1 MSNQNTD
8 LQKSQDGDLFA
19 LARAAVDNG
28 LTPKGTNHQQAY
40 LAIVTGAEL
49 GLSPAQAMRA
59 VSVIQG
65 KITLS
70 AQAMAGLLQKNGGA
84 LVWHENTDKAA
95 DVEVFLPATGVGMPP
110 SRARVRFT
118 IEQAKQAGLS
128 SGVWRS
134 YPMAMLANRAMSQAC
149 RMAAPSTFMG
159 VYDPEEID
167 SIGERSR
174 VVSATGPGVASVGYD
189 TIPEAPQIEAAP
201 PLPPKVEAMRARLE
215 TNGWLPDAVAKFG
228 GPQVWDLADVIAWGK
243 GRKAEIDAAAAKVAT
258 FGESGGEE

>member
-1 MSNQNTD
+1 
-8 LQKSQDGDLFA
+8 
-19 LARAAVDNG
+19 
-28 LTPKGTNHQQAY
+28 
-40 LAIVTGAEL
+40 
-49 GLSPAQAMRA
+49 
-59 VSVIQG
+59 
-65 KITLS
+65 
-70 AQAMAGLLQKNGGA
+70 
-84 LVWHENTDKAA
+84 
-95 DVEVFLPATGVGMPP
+95 MPP

-118 IEQAKQAGLS
+118 IEQAKQAGLN

-167 SIGERSR
+167 SLGERPR
-174 VVSATGPGVASVGYD
+174 TVSATGPGIASVGYD

-215 TNGWLPDAVAKFG
+215 ANGWLPDAIAHLG
-228 GPQVWDLADVIAWGK
+228 EPAGWNLADVAAWGK
-243 GRKAEIDAAAAKVAT
+243 ARREEIEAAAAKVAA

>member
-1 MSNQNTD
+1 MSNANTD
-8 LQKSQDGDLFA
+8 LQKSQGGDLFA

-65 KITLS
+65 KIS
-70 AQAMAGLLQKNGGA
+70 MNAQAMAGLLQKNGGA
-84 LVWHENTDKAA
+84 LFWHENTDKAA
-95 DVEVFLPATGVGMPP
+95 DVEVLLPATGAGMPP

-118 IEQAKQAGLS
+118 IEQAKQAGLN

-149 RMAAPSTFMG
+149 RMAAPATFMG
-159 VYDPEEID
+159 IYDPDE
-167 SIGERSR
+167 IGEEPAPRF
-174 VVSATGPGVASVGYD
+174 SAPAAGIASVGYD

-215 TNGWLPDAVAKFG
+215 ANGWLPDAIAKFG
-228 GPQVWDLADVIAWGK
+228 EPATWDLADVIAWGK
-243 GRKAEIDAAAAKVAT
+243 ARKAEIEAAAAKVAA